1 MHRAI
6 PRFQSF
12 LSIFIRMCTTES
24 YLPFQWLYPGA
35 YQPLQCV
42 AVLLIDLL
50 KAPLSPEAS
59 KSQALLENI
68 FSLLGPE
75 GRITNGTLNV
85 ASWPN
90 QRYASAGARQAWMRL
105 EKLRSKVWQ
114 KLGLD
119 HSVLWARTVGK
130 TSQQSYSNTGQ
141 AGSSASQNSAQQPIP
156 PEQNAFLNA
165 NFLFSTE
172 LERYVFRRLGGLYQ
186 EANLEKYAVDRI

>member
-1 MHRAI
+1 MHRVI

-12 LSIFIRMCTTES
+12 LSIFIKMCTTDS

-50 KAPLSPEAS
+50 KAPVSPEAA
-59 KSQALLENI
+59 KSQSLLENI

-75 GRITNGTLNV
+75 GRISSGTLNV
-85 ASWPN
+85 TSWPN
-90 QRYASAGARQAWMRL
+90 QRYASAGAKQAWMRL

-119 HSVLWARTVGK
+119 HSVLWARTIGK
-130 TSQQSYSNTGQ
+130 TSQQSYSTDTAQ
-141 AGSSASQNSAQQPIP
+141 AGSSMGQTTAQQPIP
-156 PEQNAFLNA
+156 PDQNAFLNA
-165 NFLFSTE
+165 NFLFSSE
-172 LERYVFRRLGGLYQ
+172 Q
-186 EANLEKYAVDRI
+186 QK